1 MLQIKFKYMFNQ
13 EKLNIIVLIVLMFA
27 IVIVG
32 ALVSDLKK
40 DLAKLSKELVHME
53 EEAHETGTAVKR
65 TQANIELMNN
75 LTLELGKQPKA
86 VAEKTEYDFRQIRK
100 SDGVVKTDF
109 VIFNK
114 GSAELLI
121 GDLTAS
127 CSCTS
132 AKIDKK
138 KIAAGDKAILTVNFD
153 PNFHKEPEGRFF
165 RSVFAPTND
174 PNKKEIEFKIFIEI
188 KN

>member
-1 MLQIKFKYMFNQ
+1 MFNQ
-13 EKLNIIVLIVLMFA
+13 EKLNIIVLIVLTLA

-32 ALVSDLKK
+32 ALVLDVKK
-40 DLAKLSKELVHME
+40 DLAKLSKELAHME

-65 TQANIELMNN
+65 MQAQEALFSSSSREELSN
-75 LTLELGKQPKA
+75 QPKA
-86 VAEKTEYDFRQIRK
+86 ITEKTEYDFGQIRK

-109 VIFNK
+109 VISNNSS
-114 GSAELLI
+114 GELLI
-121 GDLTAS
+121 GDITTS

-188 KN
+188 KNENL